1 MSSIH
6 LVLGGIRS
14 GKSAYAERAAAETAG
29 CDPVLY
35 LATGVAI
42 DAEMED
48 RIRRHQ
54 QRRPENWQ
62 TLEAPLNPVGAL
74 QGQAQEAGTSRV
86 LLLDSMD
93 VWVSN
98 LMLEHEGTP
107 NAELE
112 ARIVG
117 AAHRFA
123 DYIRETNRDAVIV
136 SSEVGHS
143 LIATSQMGRQFQ
155 DLLGTVNQT
164 MAEAADR
171 VTMVVVGLPVPIKPL
186 GTAPWAGAGSNRAIR
201 RRDG

>member
-1 MSSIH
+1 M
-6 LVLGGIRS
+6 
-14 GKSAYAERAAAETAG
+14 AG
-29 CDPVLY
+29 RGPVLY
-35 LATGVAI
+35 VATGVAV
-42 DAEMED
+42 DVEMED
-48 RIRRHQ
+48 RIQRHR

-74 QGQAQEAGTSRV
+74 EKLVREADPSRF

-107 NAELE
+107 RGELE

-117 AAHRFA
+117 AARRFA

-143 LIATSQMGRQFQ
+143 LIATSQIGRRFQ
-155 DLLGTVNQT
+155 DVLGTVNQAV
-164 MAEAADR
+164 AEAADR
-171 VTMVVVGLPVPIKPL
+171 VTLVVAGQPVSIKPS
-186 GTAPWAGAGSNRAIR
+186 GTAS
-201 RRDG
+201 

>member
-14 GKSAYAERAAAETAG
+14 GKSAYAERVAAAIAG
-29 CDPVLY
+29 CEPVLY
-35 LATGVAI
+35 VATGVAV
-42 DAEMED
+42 DQEMEE
-48 RIRRHQ
+48 RIQRHQ
-54 QRRPENWQ
+54 QRRPHNWS

-74 QGQAQEAGTSRV
+74 QGQTSTASRPLV

-107 NAELE
+107 RLELE

-117 AAHRFA
+117 AARRFA
-123 DYIRETNRDAVIV
+123 DYVRETDCEAVIV

-155 DLLGTVNQT
+155 DLLGTVNQAV
-164 MAEAADR
+164 AEAADK
-171 VTMVVVGLPVPIKPL
+171 VTMVVAGQPVQIKPL
-186 GTAPWAGAGSNRAIR
+186 GAGA
-201 RRDG
+201 

>member
-14 GKSAYAERAAAETAG
+14 GKSAYAERLAAEIAG
-29 CDPVLY
+29 PEPVLY
-35 LATGVAI
+35 VATGIAV
-42 DAEMED
+42 DAEMEE
-48 RIRRHQ
+48 RIQRHR

-74 QGQAQEAGTSRV
+74 QDHSQMTNSPVV

-98 LMLEHEGTP
+98 LMLQHETTP
-107 NAELE
+107 RVELE

-117 AAHRFA
+117 AVRRFA
-123 DYIRETNRDAVIV
+123 DYIRETDHQAVIV

-143 LIATSQMGRQFQ
+143 LIATTTMGRQFQ
-155 DLLGTVNQT
+155 DLLGTVNQAI
-164 MAEAADR
+164 AENSDQ
-171 VTMVVVGLPVPIKPL
+171 VTMVVAGLPVAIKPM
-186 GTAPWAGAGSNRAIR
+186 PAGR
-201 RRDG
+201 

>member
-1 MSSIH
+1 MSSLH

-14 GKSAYAERAAAETAG
+14 GKSAYAERLAADVAG
-29 CDPVLY
+29 CQPVLY
-35 LATGVAI
+35 VATGIAI
-42 DAEMED
+42 DTEMEE

-54 QRRPENWQ
+54 QRRPQNWQ

-74 QGQAQEAGTSRV
+74 QDLIRASDPPPV

-107 NAELE
+107 RLELE

-117 AAHRFA
+117 AARRFA
-123 DYIRETNRDAVIV
+123 DYIRETDLSAVVV

-143 LIATSQMGRQFQ
+143 LVATSQLGRQFQ
-155 DLLGTVNQT
+155 DVLGTANQA
-164 MAEAADR
+164 MAGAADR
-171 VTMVVVGLPVPIKPL
+171 VTMIVAGLPVPIKPPA
-186 GTAPWAGAGSNRAIR
+186 TGSY
-201 RRDG
+201 

>member
-14 GKSAYAERAAAETAG
+14 GKSAYAERLAAEIAG
-29 CDPVLY
+29 PEPALY
-35 LATGVAI
+35 VATGIAV
-42 DAEMED
+42 DAEMEE
-48 RIRRHQ
+48 RIQRHR
-54 QRRPENWQ
+54 QRRPQNWQ

-74 QGQAQEAGTSRV
+74 QDQSHAMDPPAV

-107 NAELE
+107 RLELE

-117 AAHRFA
+117 AARRFA
-123 DYIRETNRDAVIV
+123 EYIRETDRQAVIV

-143 LIATSQMGRQFQ
+143 LIATTSMGRQFQ
-155 DLLGTVNQT
+155 DLLGTVNQA
-164 MAEAADR
+164 MAEAADQ
-171 VTMVVVGLPVPIKPL
+171 VTMVIAGLTVPIK
-186 GTAPWAGAGSNRAIR
+186 TARPGR
-201 RRDG
+201 